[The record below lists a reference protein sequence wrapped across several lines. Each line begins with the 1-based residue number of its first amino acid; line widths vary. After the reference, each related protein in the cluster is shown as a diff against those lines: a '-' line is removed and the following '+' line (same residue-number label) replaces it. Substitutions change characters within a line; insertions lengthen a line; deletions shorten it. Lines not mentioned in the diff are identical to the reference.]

1 VSFTLK
7 FTSFVDLDLSVL
19 TFREVSGDN
28 KLSLIPFVSTDIH
41 FESFDVLTS
50 VDEVFLSEVELAYFS
65 VMLSNLSV
73 VGSSNLWGLVLN

>member
-1 VSFTLK
+1 VGFTLK
-7 FTSFVDLDLSVL
+7 FTSFVDLNLSVL
-19 TFREVSGDN
+19 TFRKVSGDN

-41 FESFDVLTS
+41 FEGFDILTS
-50 VDEVFLSEVELAYFS
+50 VDEVFLSKVKLAYFS